1 MTKATQFQVARHHF
15 GYTKFTEADLPDLT
29 EGQVLLKVDRFAF
42 TANNITYALLGDRY
56 DYWKFFPAEEGHGI
70 IPVWGFAEVVASEHE
85 GVAVGSRY
93 YGYYPMASH
102 LVVEPTHITERGF
115 VDGTTHRQAL
125 PAVYNFYASSP
136 TSRSAKEEGMQ
147 ALYRPLFTTSFLIDV
162 FFASSGFFEASQ
174 IILTSASS
182 KTAYGLAFLLANRK
196 KAEGKEFSVV
206 GLTSQRNKDFVEQL
220 GFYDQVITYDDL
232 SSLKQEASAIV
243 DFSGNH
249 QLQFVLQTHLG
260 HHLKYNS
267 LVGMVDWSHVIGQE
281 QLPRVGEVFFA
292 PTHYSQR
299 SEEWGAKALQERID
313 SAWEQLSQSMAGW
326 LEISE
331 QSGQSAIMQVYGD
344 TLTGKAAPAKGNILR
359 F

>member
-1 MTKATQFQVARHHF
+1 MTKSTQLQIARHHF
-15 GYTKFTEADLPDLT
+15 GHTKFTEEDIPALT

-42 TANNITYALLGDRY
+42 TANNITYALLGDRF
-56 DYWKFFPAEEGHGI
+56 DYWKFFPADEGHGI
-70 IPVWGFAEVVASEHE
+70 IPVWGFAEVIASEQE
-85 GVAVGSRY
+85 EIAIGSRY
-93 YGYYPMASH
+93 YGYYPMSSH
-102 LVVEPTHITERGF
+102 LLVEPTHISEQGF
-115 VDGTTHRQAL
+115 VDGKAHRKAL

-136 TSRSAKEEGMQ
+136 TTKNAAEEAVQ

-162 FFASSGFFEASQ
+162 FFASCSFFEASQ

-196 KAEGKEFSVV
+196 KTEGKQLSIV

-220 GFYDQVITYDDL
+220 GFYDQVFSYDDFTG
-232 SSLKQEASAIV
+232 LKHEPSAII

-249 QLQFVLQTHLG
+249 QLQYTLQHYLG
-260 HHLKYNS
+260 NKLCYNS
-267 LVGMVDWSHVIGQE
+267 LVGMVDWNHLKGTE
-281 QLPRVGEVFFA
+281 GLPRVGDVFFA

-299 SEEWGAKALQERID
+299 LEEWGAEVLRERID
-313 SAWEQLSQSMAGW
+313 KAWAAFNQNLTSW

-331 QSGQSAIMQVYGD
+331 QSGQAAIMQVYGE
-344 TLTGKAAPAKGNILR
+344 TLLGKAEPKKGNILR